1 MTWISEY
8 GIIRTSNE
16 GDSPEAVSTSRKKE
30 VVFMRF
36 DLIEL
41 LAALLEEGYIISFRV
56 TKSKTYV
63 AIKNDRR

>member
-1 MTWISEY
+1 MPL
-8 GIIRTSNE
+8 SNE

-41 LAALLEEGYIISFRV
+41 LALLVSVG
-56 TKSKTYV
+56 
-63 AIKNDRR
+63 